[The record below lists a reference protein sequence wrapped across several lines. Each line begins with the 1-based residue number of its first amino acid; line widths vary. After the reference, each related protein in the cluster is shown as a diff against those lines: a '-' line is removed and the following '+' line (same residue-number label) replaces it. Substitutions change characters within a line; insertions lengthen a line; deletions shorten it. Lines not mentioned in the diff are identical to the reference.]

1 MKPDT
6 ILQHLGEEDRLLGA
20 VTPPIFQTSLFVH
33 ESVSAFQHAGKHER
47 GRGNG
52 YTYSRVGNP
61 NLTILERKIAALE
74 GTGECRVFASGMAAI
89 SAGVLSSVKA
99 GAHIIAVDT
108 IYGPSKM
115 LLADYLPKFG
125 VSTTFVDGR
134 DTQEVLDAIRLE
146 TSLIYLESPSSLLFR
161 LQDFRAITAVAREK
175 GIRTLTDNSYASPL
189 FQRPAEMG
197 VDLVCH
203 SGTKYFAGHSDVVCG
218 VLAGSTEILGA
229 MMDFEGQL
237 LGGLLPP
244 FPAWLMLRGMRT
256 LRLRMNETERRGNQ
270 MFDFLKSRPE
280 VAEIFH
286 VGDPQH
292 PQRELVQS
300 QMGGHSSGLLSFI
313 PQVQDETKLF
323 AFADALEFF
332 QLGVS
337 WGGHESL
344 CVLPKLEDGRW
355 LVRLYIGLED
365 LDDLTADLAQA
376 FAHLA

>member
-6 ILQHLGEEDRLLGA
+6 ILQHLGEEERILGA

-33 ESVSAFQHAGKHER
+33 ENVAAFQQNSLHER
-47 GRGNG
+47 GRGKG

-61 NLTILERKIAALE
+61 NLTTLERKIAALE
-74 GTGECRVFASGMAAI
+74 GTEECRVFASGMAAI
-89 SAGVLSSVKA
+89 SAAVLSSVQT
-99 GAHIIAVDT
+99 GSHIVAVDT
-108 IYGPSKM
+108 IYGPSRM
-115 LLADYLPKFG
+115 LLESYLPKFG
-125 VSTTFVDGR
+125 VTTTFVDGR
-134 DTQEVLDAIRLE
+134 DTQELLDSIRPE

-161 LQDFRAITAVAREK
+161 LQDFRSITQVAREK

-197 VDLVCH
+197 VDMICH

-218 VLAGSTEILGA
+218 VLAGSAEILGK

-256 LRLRMNETERRGNQ
+256 LRLRMNETERRGNE
-270 MFDFLKSRPE
+270 MFEFLKSRPE

-286 VGDPQH
+286 IGDPNH
-292 PQRELVQS
+292 PQRELIES
-300 QMGGHSSGLLSFI
+300 QMGGHSSGLISFI
-313 PQVQDETKLF
+313 PKEQSDAKLF
-323 AFADALEFF
+323 AFADALEIF

-344 CVLPKLEDGRW
+344 CVLPKLSDGRW
-355 LVRLYIGLED
+355 LIRLYVGLED
-365 LDDLTADLAQA
+365 FEDLTADLGQA
-376 FAHLA
+376 FCHLS